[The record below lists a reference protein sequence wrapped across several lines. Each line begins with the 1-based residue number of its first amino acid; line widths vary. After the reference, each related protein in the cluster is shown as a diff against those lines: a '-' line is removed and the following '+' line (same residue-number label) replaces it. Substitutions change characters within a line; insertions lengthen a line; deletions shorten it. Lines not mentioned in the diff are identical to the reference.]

1 MPELPEVEQVRKTLS
16 PHVVGQRIENVEIRL
31 PRLIQYPSP
40 QEFAEKLKGK
50 TIESIE
56 RRGKYLRI
64 NVGEKMYILV
74 HLRMTGA
81 LLAVTKT
88 APEHDYAKIKFVLNG
103 SEDLWFTDIRTFG
116 TLYLIDHNDKIIE
129 GYATLGPEPV
139 GNGLTGAYLEKACL
153 KKTGAVKAVILDQK
167 IVAGL
172 GNIYA
177 DEALFAAGIMPTRQA
192 NKLTKEEYE
201 KLVAAMKKV
210 IAQGIKNHGT
220 TFRNYQDA
228 DGHKGDNVCHL
239 MVYSRKGEP
248 CKVCGTTLEQTK
260 VAGRGSVYC
269 PHCQK

>member
-1 MPELPEVEQVRKTLS
+1 MPELPEVEQVKKTLS
-16 PHVVGQRIENVEIRL
+16 PHVVGKKIKNVEIRL
-31 PRLIQYPSP
+31 PRLIQYPSA
-40 QEFAEKLKGK
+40 QEFAQNLVGK
-50 TIESIE
+50 TIQSIE
-56 RRGKYLRI
+56 RRGKYLRLNI
-64 NVGEKMYILV
+64 SQDMYVLV

-81 LLAVTKT
+81 LLAVGKT
-88 APEHDYAKIKFVLNG
+88 EPEPDYAKIKFELTG
-103 SEDLWFTDIRTFG
+103 TEDLWFTDIRTFG
-116 TLYLIDHNDKIIE
+116 TLYLINHNDKIIP
-129 GYATLGPEPV
+129 GYATLGPEPI
-139 GNGLTGAYLEKACL
+139 GTALTGDYLAQACQ
-153 KKTGAVKAVILDQK
+153 KKTGAIKAVILDQK
-167 IVAGL
+167 IIAGL

-192 NKLTKEEYE
+192 NKLTAEEYV
-201 KLVAAMKKV
+201 KLVEAMKKV

-228 DGHKGDNVCHL
+228 EGHKGDNVKHL

>member
-1 MPELPEVEQVRKTLS
+1 MPELPEVDQVRKTLA
-16 PHVVGQRIENVEIRL
+16 PHVVGKKIKTVEIRL
-31 PRLIQYPSP
+31 PRLIQYPSA
-40 QEFAEKLKGK
+40 QEFAEKLAGK
-50 TIESIE
+50 TIQSIE
-56 RRGKYLRI
+56 RRGKYLRL
-64 NVGEKMYILV
+64 NVGKDIYILV

-81 LLAVTKT
+81 LLAVAKD
-88 APEHDYAKIKFVLNG
+88 APEPDYAKIKFELTGPEN
-103 SEDLWFTDIRTFG
+103 LWFTDIRTFG
-116 TLYLIDHNDKIIE
+116 TLYLIDHNDKRIE

-139 GNGLTGAYLEKACL
+139 GTGLTAGYLEKACA
-153 KKTGAVKAVILDQK
+153 KKIGAIKAVILDQK

-192 NKLTKEEYE
+192 NNLTKEEYAR
-201 KLVAAMKKV
+201 LVKAMKKV

-228 DGHKGDNVCHL
+228 EGHKGDNVRYL

-248 CKVCGTTLEQTK
+248 CKVCGTTLEQIK

>member
-16 PHVVGQRIENVEIRL
+16 PHVVGQTIKEVEIRL
-31 PRLIQYPSP
+31 PRLIQYPTAE
-40 QEFAEKLKGK
+40 EFAGKLKGK

-56 RRGKYLRI
+56 RRGKYLRL
-64 NVGEKMYILV
+64 NVGKDTYILV

-81 LLAVTKT
+81 LLAVAKT
-88 APEHDYAKIKFVLNG
+88 APEPDYAKIRFVLTG
-103 SEDLWFTDIRTFG
+103 PEDLWFTDIRTFG
-116 TLYLIDHNDKIIE
+116 TLYLIDHDDKIIE

-139 GNGLTGAYLEKACL
+139 GKGLTADYLEKACL
-153 KKTGAVKAVILDQK
+153 KKTGAIKAVILDQK

-177 DEALFAAGIMPTRQA
+177 DEALFAAGILPTRQA

-201 KLVAAMKKV
+201 KLVQAMKKV

-228 DGHKGDNVCHL
+228 DGHKGDNVRHL
-239 MVYSRKGEP
+239 MVYGRKAEP
-248 CKVCGTTLEQTK
+248 CKVCGTALEQIK